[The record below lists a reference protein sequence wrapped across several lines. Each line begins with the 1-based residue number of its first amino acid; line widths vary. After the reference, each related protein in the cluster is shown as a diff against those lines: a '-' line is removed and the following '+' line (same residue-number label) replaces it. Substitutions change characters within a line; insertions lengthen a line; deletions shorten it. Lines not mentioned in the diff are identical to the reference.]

1 MKFRVIFIHILM
13 QLLLL
18 SVAAYGQEGKISIV
32 YTGGMEGEL
41 EPCGCSPKTDFGGVA
56 RISGYLAEH
65 KNELDPYILLD
76 SGNFSDKDTPQGRLK
91 AAAMLKSFS
100 LMKYDAVAFS
110 DREKILPDDFLRP
123 LLKEYKV
130 PVVSTLPAYN
140 QSVTIERG
148 AFKIN
153 VSAEPGNHRKDMLNI
168 FLTGLSIPEAKLITG
183 WDVIISSSGEILDVP
198 LKVNNTI
205 ITSGY
210 PKGKKLGILSI
221 QTDSAGKILEFQH
234 SWRSLGNNIRE
245 DKRIRNILN
254 NYDMK
259 VAQLLNDA
267 ARPSTGTTYLGVSRC
282 AECHQPFAE
291 SWRKTRHARAFSSL
305 EQAGKSADPECLECH
320 TVGFREEGGFFS
332 IETTPE
338 LSDVQCEVCHGLDI
352 EHLSDYSR
360 PMKPVSEAVCLKC
373 HTESSSPDF
382 NYQLYLEKIKH

>member
-1 MKFRVIFIHILM
+1 MKLRVIFIHILM

-18 SVAAYGQEGKISIV
+18 SVVAYGQEGRINIV
-32 YTGGMEGEL
+32 YTGDMDGEL

-65 KNELDPYILLD
+65 KNELAPYILLD

-100 LMKYDAVAFS
+100 LMKYDAVALS
-110 DREKILPDDFLRP
+110 AREEILPDDFLRP

-130 PVVSTLPAYN
+130 PVVSTLPAYS
-140 QSVTIERG
+140 QSVAIERG
-148 AFKIN
+148 GFKIN
-153 VSAEPGNHRKDMLNI
+153 VSTGPGSYRKDMLNI

-205 ITSGY
+205 IISGY
-210 PKGKKLGILSI
+210 PKGKKLGILTV
-221 QTDSAGKILEFQH
+221 QTDSTGKILEFQH
-234 SWRSLGNNIRE
+234 SWQSLGTDIRE
-245 DKRIRNILN
+245 DKSIRNILN
-254 NYDMK
+254 EYDMK
-259 VAQLLNDA
+259 VARLLKEA
-267 ARPSTGTTYLGVSRC
+267 ERPLTGTTYLGVSKC

-291 SWRKTRHARAFSSL
+291 SWQKTRHAKAFSSL

-320 TVGFREEGGFFS
+320 TAGFGEEGGFFS
-332 IETTPE
+332 IETTPG
-338 LSDVQCEVCHGLDI
+338 LSNVQCEVCHGLDR

-360 PMKPVSEAVCLKC
+360 PMKPVTEAVCLKC